1 MKSMPHEQLTINN
14 FIFALVKLP
23 FCEEYGGIAQL
34 GACKIKS
41 MPPLSN
47 HKSTIKYYT
56 PQKLP

>member
-34 GACKIKS
+34 GARLKR
-41 MPPLSN
+41 
-47 HKSTIKYYT
+47 
-56 PQKLP
+56 

>member
-34 GACKIKS
+34 GARLKRLRTPIKIE
-41 MPPLSN
+41 
-47 HKSTIKYYT
+47 
-56 PQKLP
+56 

>member
-34 GACKIKS
+34 GAW
-41 MPPLSN
+41 
-47 HKSTIKYYT
+47 HT
-56 PQKLP
+56 PRRTPI